1 MLEAGVKRFPA
12 NVDFSQEQILF
23 LFERGLFA
31 QAIERGLK
39 AVENPEASLDLFLTI
54 GEAFR
59 RRGLYEELAIFMEG
73 TVLRYPDSE
82 KAWLLLG
89 HAYAKQSDFL
99 IAGDILQRSAELNP
113 QHAHSSADF
122 FRRAG
127 FNRPSHL
134 HEQPSGQS
142 REKAQAAPHDSSG
155 HRAV

>member
-59 RRGLYEELAIFMEG
+59 RRDLYEELAIFMEG
-73 TVLRYPDSE
+73 TVLRYLTQKRPGCFLGMPTPSSQTFSSPVTFFSE
-82 KAWLLLG
+82 
-89 HAYAKQSDFL
+89 S
-99 IAGDILQRSAELNP
+99 
-113 QHAHSSADF
+113 
-122 FRRAG
+122 
-127 FNRPSHL
+127 PS
-134 HEQPSGQS
+134 
-142 REKAQAAPHDSSG
+142 
-155 HRAV
+155 